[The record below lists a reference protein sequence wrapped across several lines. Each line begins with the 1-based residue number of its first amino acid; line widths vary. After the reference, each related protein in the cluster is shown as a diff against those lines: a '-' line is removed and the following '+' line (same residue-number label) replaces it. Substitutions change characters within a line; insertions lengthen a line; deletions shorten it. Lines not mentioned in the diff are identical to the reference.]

1 MPATERIP
9 VLVPAREKALIAQ
22 RAAEA
27 GLSMGA
33 FMRRAA
39 QAYRPEQDEA
49 LFEKLIE
56 QMNQATEQ
64 AATSVDKTMNAIAAS
79 NRRLA
84 TLDASRKSRT

>member
-1 MPATERIP
+1 
-9 VLVPAREKALIAQ
+9 
-22 RAAEA
+22 
-27 GLSMGA
+27 MGA